1 MKIGELSRQAQKE
14 MLERMAKDEESP
26 FEVTN
31 AELDELLQVVHA
43 QRDYEMIALCDEVL
57 CRRHGIRYEEVEAE
71 TGEAFRRQL
80 KARMRAARR
89 KNQVRTVW
97 QSRGLRFASMCAALI
112 AVIVSVEHISSRW
125 TIRQHST
132 PDGQEW
138 VAEPGKLAK
147 PVISVAEAEGGED
160 ETWTVYDLDSL
171 YQRLGYK
178 LPLPGWMPEDVSLKE
193 IDGYREKAYDAVD
206 IRYVGDGDK
215 LIIASYYKYYNADY
229 VTVSFEQDE
238 EGKKIKIENGEQ
250 AYVASNMGVYWGL
263 LTRGNMQIQVSCR
276 GYDRETLMQILNSIG
291 V

>member
-31 AELDELLQVVHA
+31 AELDELLQAVHA

-97 QSRGLRFASMCAALI
+97 QSRGLRFASICAALI

-160 ETWTVYDLDSL
+160 ETWTVYNLDSL

-178 LPLPGWMPEDVSLKE
+178 LPLPGWMPEGVALQKINGYQSKE
-193 IDGYREKAYDAVD
+193 YDFINVHYISSEEKFILITYYR
-206 IRYVGDGDK
+206 
-215 LIIASYYKYYNADY
+215 YYEDDY
-229 VTVSFEQDE
+229 MSASFEQNE
-238 EGKKIKIENGEQ
+238 EGKKQRLKDGREV
-250 AYVASNMGVYWGL
+250 YYASNIDVYWGL
-263 LTRGNMQIQVSCR
+263 LTQDNNQIQVSCS
-276 GYDRETLMQILNSIG
+276 GYDQEALMQIMNSIG

>member
-31 AELDELLQVVHA
+31 AELDELLQAVYA

-80 KARMRAARR
+80 RARMRAARR
-89 KNQVRTVW
+89 KKQVRTVW
-97 QSRGLRFASMCAALI
+97 QSRGLRFATICAALI
-112 AVIVSVEHISSRW
+112 AVLVSVERLSSQW

-147 PVISVAEAEGGED
+147 PVIPVGVAEGGED

-171 YQRLGYK
+171 VQRLGYQ
-178 LPLPGWMPEDVSLKE
+178 LPLPEWMPEDVVLQKINGYQSKE
-193 IDGYREKAYDAVD
+193 YDFINIHFISSEEKFILITYYR
-206 IRYVGDGDK
+206 
-215 LIIASYYKYYNADY
+215 YYEDDY
-229 VTVSFEQDE
+229 MSASFEQNE
-238 EGKKIKIENGEQ
+238 EGKKQRLKDGREV
-250 AYVASNMGVYWGL
+250 YFASNLDVNWGL
-263 LTRGNMQIQVSCR
+263 MTQDNNQIQVSCS
-276 GYDRETLMQILNSIG
+276 GYAQEVLMQIMDSIG

>member
-31 AELDELLQVVHA
+31 AELDELLQAVHA

-97 QSRGLRFASMCAALI
+97 QSRGLRFASICAALI

-147 PVISVAEAEGGED
+147 SVIPVGVAEGGED

-171 YQRLGYK
+171 VQRLGYQ
-178 LPLPGWMPEDVSLKE
+178 LPLMEWMPEDVSLRE

-263 LTRGNMQIQVSCR
+263 LTRGNMQIQISCR